1 MNSKTAI
8 FFNHYKFLKLKPFYE
23 QTNKNSDFRLKLG
36 VQSPN
41 KQSRQIVKLK
51 KMNEN
56 IASEQYQGAPGVPD
70 KTSKSPQK
78 LKAGKTSER

>member
-1 MNSKTAI
+1 MNKLIKIATSG
-8 FFNHYKFLKLKPFYE
+8 FN
-23 QTNKNSDFRLKLG
+23 LG

-41 KQSRQIVKLK
+41 KQSRQIVKFK

-56 IASEQYQGAPGVPD
+56 IASEQYQGAPGVPE